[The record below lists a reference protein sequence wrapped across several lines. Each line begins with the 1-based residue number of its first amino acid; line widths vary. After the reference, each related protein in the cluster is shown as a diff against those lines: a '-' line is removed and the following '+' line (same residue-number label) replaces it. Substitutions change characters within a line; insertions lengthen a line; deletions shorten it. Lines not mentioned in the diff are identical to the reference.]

1 MFVQSIIGVICR
13 WDMLALFARVDIF
26 NVNFFETSRCTDIS
40 NAYQT
45 YPVDINLS

>member
-26 NVNFFETSRCTDIS
+26 NVNFFLNIS
-40 NAYQT
+40 LHGY
-45 YPVDINLS
+45 I